1 MKALT
6 IPLVLTLA
14 GSLAAAS
21 EMPKASHKDSTTTG
35 KKEAAVTVK
44 GEVVSTDAD
53 ANKLV
58 LKTSSGDETL
68 MVTGKAAAQLKELSA
83 GEKVTVKERNNEV
96 FSIGIPKAKSKH
108 HAAAAN
114 HTAPSASRKY

>member
-6 IPLVLTLA
+6 IPLALTLA
-14 GSLAAAS
+14 VSLAAAS
-21 EMPKASHKDSTTTG
+21 EVKASPKDSTATG
-35 KKEAAVTVK
+35 KKEAAITLK

-58 LKTSSGDETL
+58 LKTKSGDETL

-96 FSIGIPKAKSKH
+96 FSIGIPKGKTKH
-108 HAAAAN
+108 HAAASS